1 MLPLTVPQDAT
12 AVRPIWAD
20 LPDEVRAII
29 EERCG
34 GMVETAE
41 SMGTGFTPGFA
52 SRLRLTDGRRVFVKA
67 ADDATRAVFA
77 ASYREEMRKLE
88 ALPDA
93 IPSPRL
99 RWSHDADGWVILGF
113 DDVAGRHPRRPWR
126 PEELGLV
133 LAAID
138 RTAALL
144 TPAPDTYAWE
154 PLSGFLGDDPHPWDQ
169 ITAER
174 IGPDWLRPQLPEC
187 ARLADLGDA
196 AMAGD
201 TIVHA
206 DIRDDNVLIDAA
218 DRVWICDWNWP
229 LLGNPALDTVCVLI
243 SAHGD
248 GLDADAWLPRCE
260 TTRDQASEVVDG
272 SLALLA
278 GYFWTASQEPVPETS
293 PWLRV
298 HQRWYAEATT
308 DWLSRRRGWR

>member
-12 AVRPIWAD
+12 AVRPTWAD
-20 LPDEVRAII
+20 LPDEVRATI

-34 GMVETAE
+34 GTVETAE

-77 ASYREEMRKLE
+77 ASYREEIRKLE

-93 IPSPRL
+93 IPAPRL

-126 PEELGLV
+126 PDELGLV
-133 LAAID
+133 LATID
-138 RTAALL
+138 ATAALL
-144 TPAPDTYAWE
+144 TPAPDTYAWD
-154 PLSGFLGDDPHPWDQ
+154 PLSGLLGDDPHPWDQ
-169 ITAER
+169 ITAEG
-174 IGPDWLRPQLPEC
+174 IGPDWLRPKLPEC
-187 ARLADLGDA
+187 ARLAELGDA

-206 DIRDDNVLIDAA
+206 DIRDDNVLIDA
-218 DRVWICDWNWP
+218 DGQVWFCDWNWP
-229 LLGNPALDTVCVLI
+229 LLGNPAFDTVCVLI

-248 GLDADAWLPRCE
+248 GLDADAWLPRSE
-260 TTRDQASEVVDG
+260 TTRGQEPEVVDG
-272 SLALLA
+272 ALALLA
-278 GYFWTASQEPVPETS
+278 GYFWTASQRAAPETS
-293 PWLRV
+293 PWLRI

-308 DWLSRRRGWR
+308 DWLARRRGWR